1 MTNGKRQMENEKG
14 MKVTELPLFQHVK
27 WRPDRN
33 ELRRFAIS
41 MFVGFAV
48 IGLIVAWRA
57 RGFGQGALACWGIG
71 AALAIAAF
79 TPGLGR
85 MAYLLIYVPTNIIGY
100 VVSHV
105 VLTAIFFFI
114 FTPLGALLRLMGK
127 DLLQMRAARGQTKWR
142 RVEEVK
148 DANRYYRQF

>member
-1 MTNGKRQMENEKG
+1 
-14 MKVTELPLFQHVK
+14 MKFTELPFFQHVQ

-41 MFVGFAV
+41 MLVGFAV
-48 IGLIVAWRA
+48 IGLIFIWRA
-57 RGFGQGALACWGIG
+57 GDFSRGALICWAIG

-85 MAYLLIYVPTNIIGY
+85 VAYLLVYLPTSVIGY
-100 VVSHV
+100 VVSHIA
-105 VLTAIFFFI
+105 LGLIFFFI
-114 FTPLGALLRLMGK
+114 FTPLGLLLRLMGK
-127 DLLQMRAARGQTKWR
+127 DLLQLRAARGQTNWR
-142 RVEEVK
+142 RVREVG

>member
-1 MTNGKRQMENEKG
+1 
-14 MKVTELPLFQHVK
+14 
-27 WRPDRN
+27 
-33 ELRRFAIS
+33 

-57 RGFGQGALACWGIG
+57 GGFGRGAFVCWIIG

-85 MAYLLIYVPTNIIGY
+85 LAYLLVYLPTSVIGY
-100 VVSHV
+100 VVSHI
-105 VLTAIFFFI
+105 VLGLIFFFV
-114 FTPLGALLRLMGK
+114 FTPLAVLLRLMGK
-127 DLLQMRAARGQTKWR
+127 DLLQLRAARGQTRWR
-142 RVEEVK
+142 RVKEVG